1 VSELLIIGE
10 RLGGVKP
17 SAASVGVILT
27 GAVLQAEGRISRGSE
42 IRIKERSLAPLEKAR
57 GFGMTPSTT
66 KDPPRAIKVN
76 NDLFPLMTDGLDRLK
91 VLINSSTPIIVMET
105 SEEMHAIS
113 LVRAACAELKMSTFE
128 WSIADGLVRS
138 GMKESSEGQKI
149 SLPAHN
155 DQNTIWT
162 QAGRTVAQ
170 MRSVLSPAGADADR
184 MARAIALSTSG
195 ESAAASGSSI
205 YNTREPVQAL
215 ANMDSMTLEAV
226 FILKDFHRHMDDPV
240 VVRRLRDVGQ
250 KFAANR
256 RTVIITAPQIAV
268 PAELTTLVEYFD
280 LPLPDQERL
289 HELIH
294 EMFTRLSKTYTLK
307 LELDAAGVDAMSTN
321 LRGLSEEE
329 AERAISQALV
339 TRYALCAESVTDV
352 LDAKKQLLRHSGM
365 LEFIEASDNMAAVG
379 GLENLK
385 HWLGQRRG
393 AWEDAAR
400 EFGLEP
406 PRGMI
411 ILGVQG
417 CGKSLCARAV
427 AGEWKLPLVKFDT
440 SAVYDKYIGETEK
453 RIRKVFQVAEGLAP
467 CVLWIDELEKV
478 FAGSGPDSASAD
490 AGVSSRLLAS
500 FLSWMQD
507 RKAAVFVAAT
517 CNNVSVLPPEL
528 IRKGRFDELFFVDL
542 PNQAERKQ
550 IFSIQLAKRKRNPAE
565 FDLEKV
571 ASAAKGYSG
580 AEIDAAVQGALYG
593 AYSEKK
599 PLATQFLLDA
609 LAQTVPLSITRA
621 EEIAALREWARTRA
635 VPASAGPGAM

>member
-1 VSELLIIGE
+1 
-10 RLGGVKP
+10 
-17 SAASVGVILT
+17 
-27 GAVLQAEGRISRGSE
+27 
-42 IRIKERSLAPLEKAR
+42 
-57 GFGMTPSTT
+57 
-66 KDPPRAIKVN
+66 
-76 NDLFPLMTDGLDRLK
+76 MTDGLNRLK
-91 VLINSSTPIIVMET
+91 VLVNSSTPIVVMET
-105 SEEMHAIS
+105 SEELRAVN
-113 LVRAACAELKMSTFE
+113 LVRAACAELNMATFE
-128 WSIADGLVRS
+128 WSIADGLVKS
-138 GMKESSEGQKI
+138 GTNIPVEGQKI
-149 SLPAHN
+149 ALQARI
-155 DQNTIWT
+155 DQNAIWT
-162 QAGRTVAQ
+162 QGSRAQART
-170 MRSVLSPAGADADR
+170 SLSPGGTEAERLARAMASSVGAD
-184 MARAIALSTSG
+184 
-195 ESAAASGSSI
+195 SAAGGGGSI

-215 ANMDSMTLEAV
+215 ANMESMTVEAV

-240 VVRRLRDVGQ
+240 LVRRLRDVGQ
-250 KFAANR
+250 KFSANR
-256 RTVIITAPQIAV
+256 RTVVITAPEIAV

-280 LPLPDQERL
+280 LPLPDRDRL
-289 HELIH
+289 REIIH
-294 EMFTRLSKTYTLK
+294 DVFTRLSKTYTLK
-307 LELDAAGVDAMSTN
+307 QELDAAGVDAMAAN

-339 TRYALCAESVTDV
+339 TRYSLCLDSVTDV

-365 LEFIEASDNMAAVG
+365 LEFIEASDNLAAVG

-385 HWLGQRRG
+385 HWLAQRRG

-417 CGKSLCARAV
+417 CGKSLSARAV

-507 RKAAVFVAAT
+507 RKAPVFVAAT
-517 CNNVSVLPPEL
+517 CNNVSALPPEL

-542 PNQAERKQ
+542 PNQDERAQ
-550 IFSIQLAKRKRNPAE
+550 IFSIQLIKRKRNPADYE
-565 FDLEKV
+565 LEKI
-571 ASAAKGYSG
+571 AAAAKGYSG
-580 AEIDAAVQGALYG
+580 AEIDAAVQGALYA

-599 PLATQFLLDA
+599 PLCSQSLLDA

-621 EEIAALREWARTRA
+621 EEIASLRDWARTRA
-635 VPASAGPGAM
+635 VPASARAAGSAAP

>member
-1 VSELLIIGE
+1 M
-10 RLGGVKP
+10 P
-17 SAASVGVILT
+17 
-27 GAVLQAEGRISRGSE
+27 
-42 IRIKERSLAPLEKAR
+42 
-57 GFGMTPSTT
+57 
-66 KDPPRAIKVN
+66 
-76 NDLFPLMTDGLDRLK
+76 DGLERLK
-91 VLINSSTPIIVMET
+91 VLINSSTPIVVMET

-113 LVRAACAELKMSTFE
+113 LVRAACAELNMATFE
-128 WSIADGLVRS
+128 WSIADGLLRS
-138 GMKESSEGQKI
+138 GTNTPPEPPKMAQQGV
-149 SLPAHN
+149 AT
-155 DQNTIWT
+155 TIWNQGSRALS
-162 QAGRTVAQ
+162 QARTA
-170 MRSVLSPAGADADR
+170 LSPSGNEGDKL
-184 MARAIALSTSG
+184 ARAMISSMGEGAPGTSG
-195 ESAAASGSSI
+195 GSI

-215 ANMDSMTLEAV
+215 ANMETMTVEAV
-226 FILKDFHRHMDDPV
+226 YILKDFHRHMDDPV

-256 RTVIITAPQIAV
+256 KTVVITAPELTV
-268 PAELTTLVEYFD
+268 PPELTTLVEYFD
-280 LPLPDQERL
+280 LPLPDRDRL
-289 HELIH
+289 REMIH
-294 EMFTRLSKTYTLK
+294 DTFSRLSKTYTLK
-307 LELDAAGVDAMSTN
+307 LQLDAAGVDAMSAN
-321 LRGLSEEE
+321 LRGLTEEE

-339 TRYALCAESVTDV
+339 TRYALCPESVTDV

-365 LEFIEASDNMAAVG
+365 LEFIQAEDNMASVG

-385 HWLGQRRG
+385 HWLSQRRG
-393 AWEDAAR
+393 AWEDSAR

-411 ILGVQG
+411 VLGVQG

-427 AGEWKLPLVKFDT
+427 AGEWKLSLVKFDT

-550 IFSIQLAKRKRNPAE
+550 IFSIQLARRKRNPAE

-571 ASAAKGYSG
+571 SAAAKGYSG
-580 AEIDAAVQGALYG
+580 AEIDAAVQGALYA

-599 PLATQFLLDA
+599 PLTTQLLVDA
-609 LAQTVPLSITRA
+609 LAQTVPLSTTRA
-621 EEIAALREWARTRA
+621 EEIEALREWARTRA
-635 VPASAGPGAM
+635 VPASARDSSTAIA

>member
-1 VSELLIIGE
+1 
-10 RLGGVKP
+10 
-17 SAASVGVILT
+17 
-27 GAVLQAEGRISRGSE
+27 
-42 IRIKERSLAPLEKAR
+42 
-57 GFGMTPSTT
+57 
-66 KDPPRAIKVN
+66 
-76 NDLFPLMTDGLDRLK
+76 MTDGLDRLK

-105 SEEMHAIS
+105 SEETHAVN
-113 LVRAACAELKMSTFE
+113 LVRAACTELNMATFE
-128 WSIADGLVRS
+128 WTIADGLLRS
-138 GMKESSEGQKI
+138 GTNTPPEPPKI
-149 SLPAHN
+149 PLQACI
-155 DQNTIWT
+155 DQNTMLA
-162 QAGRTVAQ
+162 QAGRAYTQ
-170 MRSVLSPAGADADR
+170 MRTALSPGAREADRLAQAMSSYRGADRGA
-184 MARAIALSTSG
+184 
-195 ESAAASGSSI
+195 AAASTAI
-205 YNTREPVQAL
+205 YNTREPAQAL
-215 ANMDSMTLEAV
+215 ANMESMTIEAV

-256 RTVIITAPQIAV
+256 RTVIITAPEIAV
-268 PAELTTLVEYFD
+268 PAELKTLVEYFD
-280 LPLPDQERL
+280 LPLPDRKRLQEI
-289 HELIH
+289 IH
-294 EMFTRLSKTYTLK
+294 DTFTRLSKTYSLK
-307 LELDAAGVDAMSTN
+307 MQLDPAGVDAMSAN
-321 LRGLSEEE
+321 LRGLTEEE
-329 AERAISQALV
+329 ADRAISQALV
-339 TRYALCAESVTDV
+339 TRYALCPESVTDV

-365 LEFIEASDNMAAVG
+365 LEFVEAQDNLAAVG

-393 AWEDAAR
+393 AWEDSAR

-478 FAGSGPDSASAD
+478 FAGSAPDSASAD

-517 CNNVSVLPPEL
+517 CNNVTVLPPEL

-550 IFSIQLAKRKRNPAE
+550 IFSIQLAKRKRNPSE

-571 ASAAKGYSG
+571 AAAAKGYSG
-580 AEIDAAVQGALYG
+580 AEIDAAVQGGLYA

-599 PLATQFLLDA
+599 ALSTQSLLDA
-609 LAQTVPLSITRA
+609 LAQTVPLSTTRA
-621 EEIAALREWARTRA
+621 EEIQTLREWARTRA
-635 VPASAGPGAM
+635 VPATAREDAPVTT